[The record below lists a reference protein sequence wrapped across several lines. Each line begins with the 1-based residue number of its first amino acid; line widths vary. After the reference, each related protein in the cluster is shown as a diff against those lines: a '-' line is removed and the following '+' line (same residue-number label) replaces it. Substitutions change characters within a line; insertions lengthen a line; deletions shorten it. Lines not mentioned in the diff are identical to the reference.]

1 LASKASSG
9 NSAVKRRRSEKKMN
23 EGEGR
28 SKKIT
33 GGVEAD
39 EKGV

>member
-9 NSAVKRRRSEKKMN
+9 NFAVKRRSEKKMN

-33 GGVEAD
+33 GGAEAD